1 MSSGLILILAIL
13 ILGGVIATI
22 GDRIGTKVGKAR
34 LSLFN
39 LRPRKTAT
47 LVTILT
53 GTIVAAS
60 TLGILLGFSGPLR
73 TGIFELET
81 IQRRLRRTR
90 GDLDTARDQLDAA
103 KNQKQRIEMELG
115 KARSQRKTAEKQL
128 QETNQSLQGAIAE
141 RNRATAIGLQTQAEL
156 ERNQRQ
162 LANVSSQ
169 VLRFRSDIEHLK
181 AERLRVIAEGEEEIK
196 AKNAVIQEREERL
209 KSLEAQQDYLVQ
221 EIAKLEREAEGLR
234 RGNVA
239 IQRGQV
245 LASAVVRIVDPAM
258 AQSAVDQLLREANRN
273 ATQLARPGTKEQQQI
288 IQITKAEVEQL
299 VRQIDNGQ
307 DYLVRISSAANYL
320 TGEAPIQVFAES
332 IPNQVV
338 FQAGDV
344 VAATSVNPSTMTDA
358 QIQQRINLLLAAA
371 GFRAQRL
378 GIVADTV
385 QIGRVQN
392 LITFVEKIREYNR
405 MIELRAVAAEK
416 TFTSGPLKVEFVAA
430 DNGKILLRSQD
441 NSVPQNN

>member
-13 ILGGVIATI
+13 VLGGVIATI
-22 GDRIGTKVGKAR
+22 GDRIGTRVGKAR

-39 LRPRKTAT
+39 MRPRRTAT
-47 LVTILT
+47 LITILT
-53 GTIVAAS
+53 GTVVAAS

-73 TGIFELET
+73 TGIFELES
-81 IQRRLRRTR
+81 IQRRLRKTR
-90 GDLDTARDQLDAA
+90 GDLDTAREQLDAVN
-103 KNQKQRIEMELG
+103 NQKRQIETELS
-115 KARSQRKTAEKQL
+115 KARSQRQTAEQQL

-141 RNRATAIGLQTQAEL
+141 RNKATSSRLQTQAEL

-162 LANVSSQ
+162 LATVSDQ
-169 VLRFRSDIEHLK
+169 VLRFRSDIEQLK

-196 AKNAVIQEREERL
+196 AKNAVIREREERL

-221 EIAKLEREAEGLR
+221 EIARLEREAEGLR

-239 IQRGQV
+239 VQRGQV

-258 AQSAVDQLLREANRN
+258 SQVAVDQLLREANRN
-273 ATQLARPGTKEQQQI
+273 AIQLARPGTQEQQQI

-307 DYLVRISSAANYL
+307 DYLVRISAAANYL
-320 TGEAPIQVFAES
+320 IGEAPIQVFAEA

-338 FQAGDV
+338 FQPGDV
-344 VAATSVNPSTMTDA
+344 VAATSLNPATMSDA

-392 LITFVEKIREYNR
+392 LIAFIEKIREYNQ

-430 DNGKILLRSQD
+430 DNGKVLLRSQD
-441 NSVPQNN
+441 RSQPQN